1 MSITERQQQILKLLE
16 SSAFIT
22 VNQLATATFTS
33 PSSIRRDLTHLQ
45 NLGMVHR
52 THGGV
57 TLSGPEQ
64 RVPTLRERMNKDVAG
79 KRRAAKKAAA
89 LLEDGQTI
97 LLDGSSTVSFLLPY
111 IAEHKGMSVFTNNL
125 LTALSASEMGITTHC
140 LGGCLS
146 GGEVILTGPLT
157 AQSLSS
163 LYVDIL
169 FFSTQSLD
177 SNGLISDSSQEEIY
191 LRKMMLAAAEKRVF
205 LCDSEK
211 FSRRSLYKLTELDK
225 VDAAAFD
232 QPFPA
237 LKTTCRIL

>member
-1 MSITERQQQILKLLE
+1 MGYETRANRIMALLRKTGTAQASRISE
-16 SSAFIT
+16 LLQVSLVT
-22 VNQLATATFTS
+22 V
-33 PSSIRRDLTHLQ
+33 RKDLQRMEDEGL
-45 NLGMVHR
+45 LHR